1 MARKRVSRT
10 RTKSYTRTK
19 EYIDGTTIRREQVV
33 IPVPKPEPKIKT
45 SPERQKSLEFQR
57 RLAEERKKAKPYT
70 IQQKV
75 VVAVAIGIVIIGS
88 IFYLLSESLVAN
100 HMNELKKMQQQY
112 NQLVIDNDA
121 LESNI
126 LSSIDLQQI
135 YDIAVGELGMVY
147 PGKEQIR
154 TYEKVDGDY
163 VRQYDKI
170 PTE

>member
-75 VVAVAIGIVIIGS
+75 MVAVAIGIVIIGS

-100 HMNELKKMQQQY
+100 HMNELKKKK
-112 NQLVIDNDA
+112 
-121 LESNI
+121 
-126 LSSIDLQQI
+126 
-135 YDIAVGELGMVY
+135 IAVLPVENLSMVREINIAY
-147 PGKEQIR
+147 QADFSQTDVLHDIVNSYHETLR
-154 TYEKVDGDY
+154 YY
-163 VRQYDKI
+163 R
-170 PTE
+170 